1 MPRGS
6 KEKYSNKQKRMAEH
20 IEDSYENRGTGKKE
34 VERRAWATVN
44 KETGGGEKS
53 GSGRKKSATSKAKA
67 RRSVGRSA
75 AATRKHRG
83 TNTGSRKAGKK
94 SPTPAKRSRSKKSK

>member
-34 VERRAWATVN
+34 AQRRAWATVN

-53 GSGRKKSATSKAKA
+53 GSGRKKSAASKAKA
-67 RRSVGRSA
+67 RRSVGRSS

-83 TNTGSRKAGKK
+83 TNTGSRKSGKN
-94 SPTPAKRSRSKKSK
+94 SPTPAKRSEKSK